1 MLITEYAYKN
11 IRIISCFF
19 LIGNIFY
26 SLSKCLENS
35 GINIIFR
42 VKMLLLKKVAC
53 ADFNDSS

>member
-1 MLITEYAYKN
+1 MLIKIFE
-11 IRIISCFF
+11 SFLVFF